1 MLSSRAEVPVSLP
14 TGPELQVIRREA
26 PSSVVASLRMYVVHL
41 PSGKIALWCYLV
53 WYLVIVARYFDP
65 SPRVWLNALGI
76 SGVIGVAL
84 WLGVRS
90 PAGGTADRWQVFRL
104 FLTPFCVSSFSSL
117 IKGQGFFVIFPPSA
131 SALAVTSAVCLTFV
145 AAVALLKKRWRESLA

>member
-1 MLSSRAEVPVSLP
+1 M
-14 TGPELQVIRREA
+14 
-26 PSSVVASLRMYVVHL
+26 PSSVVAPLRTYVARL
-41 PSGKIALWCYLV
+41 PPGKIVLWCYLV
-53 WYLVIVARYFDP
+53 WYLVVVARYFDP

-90 PAGGTADRWQVFRL
+90 PTGGTVDRWQVFRL

-117 IKGQGFFVIFPPSA
+117 IKGQGFFLVFPPNARDVAVA
-131 SALAVTSAVCLTFV
+131 SAACLAFV
-145 AAVALLKKRWRESLA
+145 AVVVLLKKLWRERPA